1 MKKNIK
7 KCFALL
13 LAVVMTLTMALAVFA
28 ADNRTDGSLT
38 TVPVPDNARTTGS
51 ITLTSGSGQYEMFK
65 IASASVKKG
74 DKTYSYTVDNEYKS
88 SFDEVFKKT
97 NWTFEDVAV
106 ADADHIRSLA
116 SKLETA
122 VQNKEGTKISA
133 NSKKDDL
140 GLGYYLIVE
149 KGNSDNLT
157 RTQPILVA
165 VPQLS
170 NDVWTYD
177 INITPKASSVD
188 FEKKIVSNDRADTN
202 KWVDTSAEKIG
213 DVIDYVTKSSIPQYD
228 WTKVNV
234 ANVQYKIVDTPSAG
248 LTLDNDSVHVYVS
261 NEDISDRAESQL
273 DPTAFIRLTKVTDY
287 TFTTGFTVDFHGK
300 YDKIKGYKYVY
311 IFFSATLNE
320 NAAVSNG
327 IAASNPDSNANP
339 NDASLFYSNSY
350 VDASETSEKQ
360 DEVKSYTFKFNL
372 VKIAKGDTNAKALEG
387 AKFKLK
393 DSNKN
398 VINLVKESANK
409 YRVAT
414 SKDAP
419 ENANIVTEIESTNNT
434 IEIVGLDEGTY
445 SLTET
450 EAPAGYKIMD
460 TDINFR
466 VNATMPNNEYD
477 GAYTIVNMDKEGTP
491 DWPDRT
497 ITVED
502 EKGLT
507 LPGTGGIGTT
517 LFTFGGIALI
527 LIAGVMFIVY
537 TRKQK
542 KQS

>member
-38 TVPVPDNARTTGS
+38 TVPVPDNASITGF

-65 IASASVKKG
+65 IASASVKTG
-74 DKTYSYTVDNEYKS
+74 DKTYSYTVDDAYRNT
-88 SFDEVFKKT
+88 FAEVFEKT

-106 ADADHIRSLA
+106 ADTDHIRNLA

-122 VQNKEGTKISA
+122 VQNKKGTKISA
-133 NSKKDDL
+133 NSKKEVE
-140 GLGYYLIVE
+140 LGYYLIVE
-149 KGNSDNLT
+149 KENSDKLT
-157 RTQPILVA
+157 KTQPILVA

-177 INITPKASSVD
+177 INITPKASSVN
-188 FEKKIVSNDRADTN
+188 FEKKIVSNDRRDDN

-228 WTKVNV
+228 WTKVKV
-234 ANVQYKIVDTPSAG
+234 ADVQYKIVDTPSAG
-248 LTLDNDSVHVYVS
+248 LTLNNDSVHVYVS
-261 NEDISDRAESQL
+261 NVDTYDKAERDL
-273 DPTAFIRLTKVTDY
+273 DANDFKQLTKEVDY
-287 TFTTGFTVDFHGK
+287 TFTDGFTVDFYGN
-300 YDKIKGYKYVY
+300 YDKIKDYKYVY

-320 NAAVSNG
+320 NAVVSNG
-327 IAASNPDSNANP
+327 TAASNPDSNANP
-339 NDASLFYSNSY
+339 NDAKLVYSNNY
-350 VDASETSEKQ
+350 IDASKTSEIPDK
-360 DEVKSYTFKFNL
+360 VKSYTFKFNL
-372 VKIAKGDTNAKALEG
+372 VKIAKGDTNATALEG
-387 AKFKLK
+387 AKFELK
-393 DSNKN
+393 DSKDK
-398 VINLVKESANK
+398 VINLIKKNENE

-414 SKDAP
+414 SKDDRG
-419 ENANIVTEIESTNNT
+419 NFVTEILSTKST
-434 IEIVGLDEGTY
+434 IEIVGLDEGAY
-445 SLTET
+445 KLTET

-460 TDINFR
+460 TDINFK